1 MWFAIGLETTMERLA
16 RWVNED
22 AVESRLR
29 ASQKLSFF
37 GHWRM
42 PLADKD
48 AKRPGKYSRW
58 IKNAR

>member
-1 MWFAIGLETTMERLA
+1 MEQLA
-16 RWVNED
+16 QLASWRKEGD
-22 AVESRLR
+22 VESQMR
-29 ASQKLSFF
+29 AFQELSFF
-37 GHWRM
+37 DHWR

>member
-1 MWFAIGLETTMERLA
+1 MEQLA
-16 RWVNED
+16 QSASWRKEGE
-22 AVESRLR
+22 VESQMR
-29 ASQKLSFF
+29 AFQELSFF